1 LISKKYAITVCMLLL
16 TVGMIVS
23 PNILLSLPV
32 KAAPSQIQFTHG
44 IASGD
49 VTPTSAVLWTR
60 TGQDAQV
67 EVLVSKHPTLKKPDF
82 KGTIHSTSAT
92 DFTAKLLAEGLK
104 PNTLYYY
111 RFIAGDSKS
120 EIGIFRTSPKE
131 SKASNVRFTWSG
143 DTDVSKING
152 VPVFGDWSPLTAAK
166 LESPDFFIYLGD
178 VIYSDVRAAGQLPD
192 AQTLDEFRQIYK
204 DSRDV
209 VTLHDLLKKTSIY
222 PLWDDHEVRSDW
234 AGQTVDPTYFAIGK
248 QAFDEYTP
256 IGKLNPT
263 SDPDCAGPTQF
274 RVKHWGKEADLIM
287 LDTRTCRSENVET
300 QCHGDLVPT
309 LPSFIRTT
317 LPGIPAQ
324 PPAGCIAAINDPSRT
339 MLGSEQKDLFK
350 DALSDSKAK
359 YKFIISSV
367 AIQQLFANPYDAW
380 EGYGAERSEILNF
393 IRDNGIKNV
402 IFLTTDL
409 HLNLMNEV
417 FVDRFSDPS
426 PIASEVITGPIGA
439 ETDKDRILRTFGPAL
454 GPVLLQARENLL
466 TLVGAD
472 CRNLDVYSYG
482 KVTVSKV
489 GGIAKIVLKDGD
501 RNIIHDD
508 VDPSIKCSK
517 SFGLSDFPKS
527 SSQVKNS
534 KSTND
539 IVDAK
544 KLWNKIQGDNQI
556 SESVQAIPQTE
567 VQRST
572 FNPFG

>member
-1 LISKKYAITVCMLLL
+1 
-16 TVGMIVS
+16 
-23 PNILLSLPV
+23 
-32 KAAPSQIQFTHG
+32 
-44 IASGD
+44 
-49 VTPTSAVLWTR
+49 
-60 TGQDAQV
+60 
-67 EVLVSKHPTLKKPDF
+67 
-82 KGTIHSTSAT
+82 
-92 DFTAKLLAEGLK
+92 
-104 PNTLYYY
+104 
-111 RFIAGDSKS
+111 
-120 EIGIFRTSPKE
+120 
-131 SKASNVRFTWSG
+131 
-143 DTDVSKING
+143 
-152 VPVFGDWSPLTAAK
+152 
-166 LESPDFFIYLGD
+166 
-178 VIYSDVRAAGQLPD
+178 
-192 AQTLDEFRQIYK
+192 
-204 DSRDV
+204 
-209 VTLHDLLKKTSIY
+209 
-222 PLWDDHEVRSDW
+222 
-234 AGQTVDPTYFAIGK
+234 
-248 QAFDEYTP
+248 
-256 IGKLNPT
+256 
-263 SDPDCAGPTQF
+263 
-274 RVKHWGKEADLIM
+274 
-287 LDTRTCRSENVET
+287 
-300 QCHGDLVPT
+300 
-309 LPSFIRTT
+309 
-317 LPGIPAQ
+317 
-324 PPAGCIAAINDPSRT
+324 